1 MTNPDSD
8 NNPGLTVFMDKYQ
21 SRVERTLRQLLPRK
35 TSHPAELHE
44 AMRYAVLEGGKRV
57 RPLLVYA
64 SGHVVGA
71 DPEALDYAACAVELI
86 HAYSLIHDDLP
97 AMDDDDLRRG
107 SPSCHRAYGE
117 AQAILAGDALQ
128 ALAFQFLARAPEHL
142 VAPATCLHMVELLA
156 QAAGSRGMVGGQAID
171 LAAVGRELNI
181 AQLDDM
187 HIRKTGAIIRE
198 SVRLGALCGTALQP
212 DDMDRLDRFGKQ
224 IGLAF
229 QIRDDVLNVTGH
241 TQHLGKTA
249 GSDRAL
255 NKPTYPAVLGL
266 DAADERAR
274 DLHREAL
281 ATLATFGSEADPL
294 RGLCSYIVERNH

>member
-1 MTNPDSD
+1 MNPDSD
-8 NNPGLTVFMDKYQ
+8 NNPGLTVFMDEHQ
-21 SRVERTLRQLLPRK
+21 ARVERALQQRLPRD
-35 TSHPAELHE
+35 TIHPAELHE
-44 AMRYAVLEGGKRV
+44 AMRYAVLNGGKRM

-71 DPEALDYAACAVELI
+71 NPEALDYPACAVELI

-107 SPSCHRAYGE
+107 TPSCHRAYGE

-128 ALAFQFLARAPEHL
+128 ALAFQVLARTPEHL
-142 VAPATCLHMVELLA
+142 FVPAISLRMVELLA

-171 LAAVGRELNI
+171 LAAVGQELNI

-187 HIRKTGAIIRE
+187 HIHKTGAMIRA
-198 SVRLGALCGTALQP
+198 SVRLGVLCAKTSRP

-229 QIRDDVLNVTGH
+229 QIRDDVLNVTGS
-241 TQHLGKTA
+241 TQHLGKTT

-255 NKPTYPAVLGL
+255 KKPTYPAVLGV
-266 DAADERAR
+266 DAAAERTR

-294 RGLCSYIVERNH
+294 RRLCSYIVERNH

>member
-1 MTNPDSD
+1 
-8 NNPGLTVFMDKYQ
+8 MDEYQ
-21 SRVERTLRQLLPRK
+21 SRVERALQRLLPRK
-35 TSHPAELHE
+35 TSHPAKLHE

-128 ALAFQFLARAPEHL
+128 ALAFQSLARTPEHL
-142 VAPATCLHMVELLA
+142 VAPSTGLHMVELLA

-187 HIRKTGAIIRE
+187 HIRKTGAIIRV
-198 SVRLGALCGTALQP
+198 SVRLGALCATDLQP
-212 DDMDRLDRFGKQ
+212 NDMDRLDRFGKQ

-266 DAADERAR
+266 DAAEERAR

-281 ATLATFGSEADPL
+281 ATLATFGREADPL
-294 RGLCSYIVERNH
+294 RWLCSYIVERNH